1 MTRKRIAVFMASID
15 REYQQ
20 IFSTTMTE
28 AAKDFDTDICI
39 FNCQGFSDSN
49 VTKNTKGE
57 AAIFDLPSPS
67 QFDGFIV
74 LPATMSSQIIL
85 KKIRSILESVPEK
98 PVVSIDVTT
107 ENGIGIL
114 FDDTVS
120 MEKLARYMVEEQKLT
135 SFAYVTGPAVNPISQ
150 NRLYAVEKTLAEY
163 GIHMDPEMIRE
174 GKWTQES
181 GAEAARQILQ
191 HGRPEVIFCSNDYSA
206 FGVIDALRNAGLRVP
221 EDIRVTGFDALIGAK
236 LTGLTTVNRP
246 ISEAARLAVQLL
258 LEQMAGK
265 KPEKS
270 EYILPTEVIHGF
282 TGGETPEKGAKDDLN
297 MSVKTQWNMQR
308 FLNVFS
314 TYSSML
320 AGVGDETEAGEL
332 IADFGYKTGMNEIYV
347 CVDPGLIRMNTVS
360 KHSGT
365 FPENMLLLS
374 GLRHGLKTE
383 TGLFKTD
390 DLLPILNEEDRDP
403 RCMIFCPLYSRDLI
417 FGYAAIAYSV
427 ITSFGLYP
435 SLMLMSG
442 ALTSLNL
449 QMNLKKSSALV
460 EHMALHDSMT
470 GMLNRRGYEKYASE
484 LFREAKET
492 ARCFALLSVDMDK
505 MKFVNDRYGH
515 QAGDE
520 AICRLGR
527 VLRSLETKGYHCVHI
542 SGDEFLVYGLCRDA
556 EDAAGIITVIERELQ
571 HLNESDPWLCDISA
585 SMGVYAAVPGGI
597 DLLDGFLTQ
606 ADRNMYA
613 DKNRKK
619 GRQ

>member
-20 IFSTTMTE
+20 IFAMTMTE
-28 AAKDFDTDICI
+28 AARNYDTDVCI

-49 VTKNTKGE
+49 VTKNTQGE
-57 AAIFDLPSPS
+57 ASIFDLPSPTY
-67 QFDGFIV
+67 FDGFIV
-74 LPATMSSQIIL
+74 LPATMPGQTML
-85 KKIRSILESVPEK
+85 KKIRGILASVPEK
-98 PVVSIDVTT
+98 PVVSIDVIT
-107 ENGIGIL
+107 EDGIGIL
-114 FDDTVS
+114 FDDAVS
-120 MEKLARYMVEEQKLT
+120 LERLARQMVEEQKLT
-135 SFAYVTGPAVNPISQ
+135 SFAYVTGPTTNPISQ
-150 NRLYAVEKTLAEY
+150 NRLHAMEKTLSEY

-174 GKWTQES
+174 GKWTREG

-191 HGRPEVIFCSNDYSA
+191 HGKPEAIFCSNDYSA
-206 FGVIDALRNAGLRVP
+206 FGVMDTLRNAGLKVP
-221 EDIRVTGFDALIGAK
+221 EDVRVIGFDALSGAK
-236 LTGLTTVNRP
+236 VTGLTTVNRP

-258 LEQMAGK
+258 LEQMEGK

-270 EYILPTEVIHGF
+270 EYILPTEVVHGI
-282 TGGETPEKGAKDDLN
+282 TGGETPELAGETDLSL
-297 MSVKTQWNMQR
+297 SVKTQWNIQR
-308 FLNVFS
+308 FLTIFS

-320 AGVGDETEAGEL
+320 AGVGDETEASEL
-332 IADFGYKTGMNEIYV
+332 IADFGYKAGLNEMYV
-347 CVDPGLIRMNTVS
+347 CVDPGLVRMDTVS

-365 FPENMLLLS
+365 YPDNMLLLS
-374 GLRHGLKTE
+374 GLRHGFKTE

-390 DLLPILNEEDRDP
+390 DLLPVLKQGDRDP
-403 RCMIFCPLYSRDLI
+403 RCIIFCPLYSRDQI
-417 FGYAAIAYSV
+417 FGYAAIAYSE
-427 ITSFGLYP
+427 ITGYGLYP

-449 QMNLKKSSALV
+449 QMNLKKSAALV
-460 EHMALHDSMT
+460 EHMALHDSMI

-492 ARCFALLSVDMDK
+492 AQCFALLSVDMDK
-505 MKFVNDRYGH
+505 MKYVNDRYGH

-527 VLRSLETKGYHCVHI
+527 VLMKLETKGYHCVHI
-542 SGDEFLVYGLCRDA
+542 SGDEFLVYGLSRDA
-556 EDAAGIITVIERELQ
+556 ESAEGIITIVERELR

-585 SMGVYAAVPGGI
+585 SMGVFAAVPRGI